1 MLIVL
6 LRCHTMPT
14 PRLCTAAVC
23 AVLVTS
29 LAGVGAG
36 SAAADPDPAAGTAA
50 KTPPKVLTSSG
61 MYGKRYCEYLVVK
74 GQVPDLTGTVWN
86 TYGLNTCPKALW
98 EASDAKRIAA
108 EQGALTVLLN
118 GPRFWLIDRVK
129 LTNPGPIHDF
139 FGLRM
144 REATAF
150 QVPIHDGVPGQPPY
164 GEVTVN
170 RHTSFIWSRKHRVQ
184 ELLAPGGRI
193 YTMQAYSHIVD
204 ETLRLGDLPAL
215 GSRLKLPDGWRFR
228 VRTLKKDLVLR
239 TTTKATI
246 VQDELQNTYQR
257 SR

>member
-1 MLIVL
+1 
-6 LRCHTMPT
+6 MPT
-14 PRLCTAAVC
+14 ARLCTAAVC
-23 AVLVTS
+23 AALAAG
-29 LAGVGAG
+29 LAGAGA
-36 SAAADPDPAAGTAA
+36 SPAAAGPGPGPATAA
-50 KTPPKVLTSSG
+50 KAPPKVLTSTG

-74 GQVPDLTGTVWN
+74 GRLPDLTGTVWN

-150 QVPIHDGVPGQPPY
+150 QVPIHDGVPSQPPY

-170 RHTSFIWSRKHRVQ
+170 RHTSFVWSRKHKVQ
-184 ELLAPGGRI
+184 ELLAPDGRI

-204 ETLRLGDLPAL
+204 TTLRLGDLPEL
-215 GSRLKLPDGWRFR
+215 GSRLRLPAGWRFR
-228 VRTLKKDLVLR
+228 VRTLKKDLVLK
-239 TTTKATI
+239 TTTAATVI
-246 VQDELQNTYQR
+246 QDELQNTYQR